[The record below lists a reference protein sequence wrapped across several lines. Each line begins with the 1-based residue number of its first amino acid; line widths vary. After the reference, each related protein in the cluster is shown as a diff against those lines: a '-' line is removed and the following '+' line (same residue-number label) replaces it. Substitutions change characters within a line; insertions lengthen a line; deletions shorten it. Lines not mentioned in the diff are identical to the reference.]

1 MSMSESGKRRG
12 ETTREAILTAAEV
25 VFAEHGFDGAR
36 IDTIAEVSGYNK
48 TLIFRYFGDKLGLYA
63 EVLKRADREANEL
76 LAGVFAP
83 LLEDETAAS
92 HAHQFRT
99 FLATMMQTL
108 FDYLL
113 AHPRFVRILT
123 WEMAE
128 GWQTYAQ
135 IASQFPAE
143 DTDQFETII
152 HKARSAGLLRSSF
165 LPVIQLST
173 VGQMCLTYL
182 ASLPLYQL
190 LLPEE
195 DVSSVESQAR
205 AREYLVDFVVAG
217 MMADPAET
225 KPGKGS

>member
-1 MSMSESGKRRG
+1 MSEYGKRRG

-48 TLIFRYFGDKLGLYA
+48 TLIFRYFGDKPGLYA
-63 EVLKRADREANEL
+63 EVLKRSDREANEL
-76 LAGVFAP
+76 LARVFAP

-128 GWQTYAQ
+128 GWQTYTQ

-143 DTDQFETII
+143 DTDQFETLI
-152 HKARSAGLLRSSF
+152 HKARSAGLLRSSYF
-165 LPVIQLST
+165 PVIQLST

-182 ASLPLYQL
+182 ASLPLYQV

-195 DVSSVESQAR
+195 DVSSVESRAR
-205 AREYLVDFVVAG
+205 AREYIVDFVVAG

-225 KPGKGS
+225 NPEKGS

>member
-1 MSMSESGKRRG
+1 MSEYGKRRG

-76 LAGVFAP
+76 LARVFAP

-165 LPVIQLST
+165 VPVIQLST

-182 ASLPLYQL
+182 ASLPLYQV

-195 DVSSVESQAR
+195 DVSSVESRAR
-205 AREYLVDFVVAG
+205 AREYIVDFVVAG

-225 KPGKGS
+225 NPEKGS